1 MAVASSPKSDEQ
13 LFRCWQSEED
23 IRALQRVAEITKDK
37 PRMARAR
44 KMIKEQKAALDAA
57 AKV

>member
-13 LFRCWQSEED
+13 RWQSEED

-57 AKV
+57 AKI